1 MRTAMRF
8 FAAVTAVSLLVP
20 ASEALA
26 QHRRG
31 LVDVS
36 YRHERHGAWLSF
48 GLGAGT
54 DTYRYDADPHF
65 AHSLTK
71 PSFFIAAGGTVNP
84 HLRLGGEINAWVN
97 TYNDDVSGYNI
108 TESLVG
114 GLLTAQVY
122 PIRDLGLFVKGGA
135 GISRSG
141 ADVSGGYS
149 GSGEVGFAYLYGAGY
164 ELKLGRNF
172 FITPLVSV
180 MNHRSNPGNRNTTDP
195 FGALHERVV
204 SFGVGLTFQPG
215 R

>member
-1 MRTAMRF
+1 MRTTLRF
-8 FAAVTAVSLLVP
+8 LAAAIAVFILVP
-20 ASEALA
+20 ASDAMA
-26 QHRRG
+26 QRRRG

-36 YRHERHGAWLSF
+36 QPHERHGAWLSF

-54 DTYRYDADPHF
+54 DSYRYDVDSKF
-65 AHSLTK
+65 GHSLTK

-97 TYNDDVSGYNI
+97 EYTDASGYNI

-114 GLLTAQVY
+114 GLLTGQVY
-122 PIRDLGLFVKGGA
+122 PVRDLGLFVKGGL

-141 ADVSGGYS
+141 ADVSGGGY
-149 GSGEVGFAYLYGAGY
+149 GPGEVGFAYLYGAGY
-164 ELKLGRNF
+164 EVKLGRNF

-180 MNHRSNPGNRNTTDP
+180 MNHRSNQGNRSADP
-195 FGALHERVV
+195 LGTLHERVV

>member
-1 MRTAMRF
+1 MRTTLRF
-8 FAAVTAVSLLVP
+8 FAAAIAVVTLVP

-26 QHRRG
+26 QRRRG
-31 LVDVS
+31 LVEVS
-36 YRHERHGAWLSF
+36 PRHERHGAWFSF
-48 GLGAGT
+48 GLGRGD
-54 DTYRYDADPHF
+54 DTYRYDADPEF
-65 AHSLTK
+65 GHSLKK

-97 TYNDDVSGYNI
+97 TYNDNVTGYNI

-114 GLLTAQVY
+114 GLLTAQVF
-122 PIRDLGLFVKGGA
+122 PVRQLGLFVKGGA

-141 ADVSGGYS
+141 ADVSGGS
-149 GSGEVGFAYLYGAGY
+149 SSSGEVGFAYLYGAGY

-180 MNHRSNPGNRNTTDP
+180 MNHRSNPGNRNITDP
-195 FGALHERVV
+195 LGALHERVV
-204 SFGVGLTFQPG
+204 TFGVGLTFQPG